1 MAEGSQTPSTN
12 NSQRAQRVLRADAGP
27 SPSDYIAAIDFG
39 TVNCSVAYTA
49 PGEMGEHGPVLLP
62 FDTFY
67 RIPTAILFN
76 PDGEVE
82 AFGANARIVY
92 RGLSGGEQLKYAF
105 FEQFKMELQQD
116 QVC

>member
-1 MAEGSQTPSTN
+1 MAEGSRTPSTN
-12 NSQRAQRVLRADAGP
+12 NSQRAQRVLRVDAG
-27 SPSDYIAAIDFG
+27 SLPSDYIAAIDFG

-67 RIPTAILFN
+67 RIPTTILFN

-92 RGLSGGEQLKYAF
+92 RSLSGGEQLEYAF